1 MPANHEITTDGGITV
16 HKPLTHSNSFLQYFQ
31 KNNKQVHRRGTTSSS
46 RASSRKSSRAS
57 DGSDLSE
64 LTGPWM
70 NLPLMLLPGTGD
82 LVKDL
87 KPTG

>member
-1 MPANHEITTDGGITV
+1 MI
-16 HKPLTHSNSFLQYFQ
+16 LNSILNRSPQYTIKFQ
-31 KNNKQVHRRGTTSSS
+31 FKIIKNKQVHRRGTTSSS